1 MYAYAKN
8 NFYPF
13 DLRESYEAAGT
24 WPESFV
30 EVEDEVFGMY
40 SGLPP
45 EGKMRGA
52 DAEGKPVWV
61 DASPPTEQEII
72 AASEREKNSKI
83 QSVNNYINNKQWP
96 GKAAIGRLKGN
107 DLAYYNAWLDYL
119 DALDAID
126 TSSAPGIEWPTPPA
140 SPAS

>member
-61 DASPPTEQEII
+61 DVPPPTEQEII
-72 AASEREKNSKI
+72 AAAERKKKALLSEADVLTADWRTELALNIIDDDDKTKLTAWMVYIKAVKAVDASTAPDVSWPEK
-83 QSVNNYINNKQWP
+83 P
-96 GKAAIGRLKGN
+96 AA
-107 DLAYYNAWLDYL
+107 
-119 DALDAID
+119 
-126 TSSAPGIEWPTPPA
+126 
-140 SPAS
+140 

>member
-40 SGLPP
+40 SGLPS

-52 DAEGKPVWV
+52 DAEGKPAWV
-61 DASPPTEQEII
+61 DIPAPTAEEII
-72 AASEREKNSKI
+72 AAAERKKKALLSEADSITADWRTELALSIIDEDDKAKLTAWMK
-83 QSVNNYINNKQWP
+83 YI
-96 GKAAIGRLKGN
+96 KAVKTV
-107 DLAYYNAWLDYL
+107 
-119 DALDAID
+119 D
-126 TSSAPGIEWPTPPA
+126 TSTAPDVSWPEKPGA
-140 SPAS
+140 

>member
-61 DASPPTEQEII
+61 DIPAPTAEEII
-72 AASEREKNSKI
+72 AAAERKKKALLSEADSITADWRTELALNIIDDSDKAKLTAWM
-83 QSVNNYINNKQWP
+83 VYI
-96 GKAAIGRLKGN
+96 KAVKAV
-107 DLAYYNAWLDYL
+107 
-119 DALDAID
+119 D
-126 TSSAPGIEWPTPPA
+126 TSTAPDVSWPEKPA
-140 SPAS
+140 V